1 MPDWPGGID
10 SICGM
15 VTGAPFNMARDGGQI
30 LGEAAGRL
38 LAELSPDLLRSQ
50 LMAAYAD
57 GVEAVSGVPPARTI
71 GAREFKDNCLQILRE
86 VNETGE
92 VVVVTRHKVPI
103 AQISAPRTRP
113 GSLFGRCVG
122 ELRIL
127 DDITEPVFRP
137 EEFDMEARPERVLDP
152 EGYDRSNSG

>member
-1 MPDWPGGID
+1 
-10 SICGM
+10 
-15 VTGAPFNMARDGGQI
+15 MARDDVQI
-30 LGEAAGRL
+30 LGEAADRL
-38 LAELSPDLLRSQ
+38 LAELGPGVLQPQ
-50 LMAAYAD
+50 LIATYAD
-57 GVEAVSGVPPARTI
+57 DVEAASGVRPARTI

-92 VVVVTRHKVPI
+92 AVVVTRHKVPI
-103 AQISAPRTRP
+103 AQINAPPTGAP
-113 GSLFGRCVG
+113 GSLFARCAG

-127 DDITEPVFRP
+127 GDITEPVFRS